1 MSEYMPWRSPASET
15 ATLGLLS
22 AHVGNDATDQSDAF
36 GGMATDA
43 DEIQV
48 INLVGYAISNTAV
61 EGNVEF
67 KGIPM
72 VHHSVALDP
81 TANQIQAKL
90 IGSGTV
96 VDVLPGALPV
106 YFESNVDIYFEEIT
120 GIAMYGK
127 STSTF
132 HLDLRGPGMMDP
144 EIGVDTH
151 PVFEIHTASEISDD
165 DAESFVSAVI
175 DNQGLMFWTDF
186 GTGAEGSTD
195 DIADFVAVA
204 LYVIA
209 LYLIFI
215 GVRDTSR
222 ARSGEE

>member
-1 MSEYMPWRSPASET
+1 
-15 ATLGLLS
+15 
-22 AHVGNDATDQSDAF
+22 
-36 GGMATDA
+36 
-43 DEIQV
+43 
-48 INLVGYAISNTAV
+48 
-61 EGNVEF
+61 
-67 KGIPM
+67 
-72 VHHSVALDP
+72 
-81 TANQIQAKL
+81 
-90 IGSGTV
+90 
-96 VDVLPGALPV
+96 
-106 YFESNVDIYFEEIT
+106 VDIYFEEIT

-186 GTGAEGSTD
+186 GTGADGSTD

>member
-1 MSEYMPWRSPASET
+1 
-15 ATLGLLS
+15 
-22 AHVGNDATDQSDAF
+22 
-36 GGMATDA
+36 
-43 DEIQV
+43 
-48 INLVGYAISNTAV
+48 
-61 EGNVEF
+61 
-67 KGIPM
+67 
-72 VHHSVALDP
+72 
-81 TANQIQAKL
+81 
-90 IGSGTV
+90 
-96 VDVLPGALPV
+96 
-106 YFESNVDIYFEEIT
+106 
-120 GIAMYGK
+120 
-127 STSTF
+127 
-132 HLDLRGPGMMDP
+132 MDP

-215 GVRDTSR
+215 GLRDTSR